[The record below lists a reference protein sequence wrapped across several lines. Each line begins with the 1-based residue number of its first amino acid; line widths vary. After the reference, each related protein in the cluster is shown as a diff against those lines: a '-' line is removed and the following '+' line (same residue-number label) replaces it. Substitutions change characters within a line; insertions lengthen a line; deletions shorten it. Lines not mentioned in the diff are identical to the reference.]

1 MLLMNTPPASKRL
14 FAVRIVQWGVMGL
27 ALWNLGRAVA
37 LGREIG
43 RLADLGLHLIPDP
56 RLRLAFSAG
65 WVILFMAAFVV
76 LRRRKPWSPLFI
88 PFLLVL
94 YGVYEIG
101 MIMIYTPEPPAFL
114 PVSIYI
120 VFVGFVSWVMWRSSR
135 LSATSSQGDY

>member
-43 RLADLGLHLIPDP
+43 RLADLRLHLAPDP
-56 RLRLAFSAG
+56 RLRLAFALVWMISF
-65 WVILFMAAFVV
+65 ITAFLA
-76 LRRRKPWSPLFI
+76 LRRRKSWSRLFI
-88 PFLLVL
+88 PFLLVA

-114 PVSIYI
+114 PVFIYI

-135 LSATSSQGDY
+135 LSATSSQGDH